1 MDPTAVIW
9 MQEPMERDLVR
20 LILRQSGFKVVAV
33 EDSTSLME
41 TIKHDKPALAF
52 LDVLLPGANGVELVG
67 QIKSVMREKSPVIAL
82 VSALTF
88 PEVVSRAREAGADE
102 FFGRPLDGELL
113 HNRIRKM
120 VNKALSA
127 GVKKPE

>member
-1 MDPTAVIW
+1 
-9 MQEPMERDLVR
+9 
-20 LILRQSGFKVVAV
+20 
-33 EDSTSLME
+33 
-41 TIKHDKPALAF
+41 
-52 LDVLLPGANGVELVG
+52 
-67 QIKSVMREKSPVIAL
+67 MREKSPVIAL